1 MRCMVKFKIVS
12 YLVISIPSGTRVV
25 ALHKKEKQSS
35 MAIVI
40 APKRRR
46 LLDVPRGI
54 VINIL

>member
-1 MRCMVKFKIVS
+1 MVKFKIVS